1 VKTIFVVDDSGI
13 NLMKAD
19 EALRDHF
26 NVITISSA
34 FTMFDLFDDVIPDVI
49 LLDILMPDINGF
61 DVLDRLKADV
71 RYREI
76 PVIFLTSIN
85 DDAEEARGYE
95 MGAADFIRK
104 PFLKPILLERIETVL
119 ESGAAN
125 SKTAKVQQ

>member
-1 VKTIFVVDDSGI
+1 MKTIFVVDDSGI

-61 DVLDRLKADV
+61 DVLKRLKADA
-71 RYREI
+71 RYEGI
-76 PVIFLTSIN
+76 PVIFLTSIKEA
-85 DDAEEARGYE
+85 AEEARGYE
-95 MGAADFIRK
+95 MGAEDFIKK
-104 PFLKPILLERIETVL
+104 PFSKNILLDRIKTVL
-119 ESGAAN
+119 ESGR
-125 SKTAKVQQ
+125 